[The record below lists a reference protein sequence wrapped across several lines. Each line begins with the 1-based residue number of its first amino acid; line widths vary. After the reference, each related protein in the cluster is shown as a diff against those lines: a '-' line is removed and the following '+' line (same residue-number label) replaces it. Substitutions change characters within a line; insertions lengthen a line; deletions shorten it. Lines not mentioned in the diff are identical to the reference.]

1 MIIPRS
7 HIAAVELSGA
17 IGSRI
22 RASEYAWIF
31 DSIGRNKRVKSV
43 LLIIDSPGGSAT
55 DSGYLQSSIAKL
67 AETKPVVAF
76 VQGMAASGAYM
87 AASPATKIIAVP
99 SALVGSIGVISV
111 MPILR
116 GLLDRLGINV
126 EVVKSGRL
134 KDMGLFH
141 REPTEEERKKEQELS
156 DEIYND
162 FVDTVAKFRKLE
174 NDHVRNLATGEI
186 FTAKKAMQLGL
197 VDELG
202 DHTRDGASLAIGKCP
217 KTCRLLEAKKGILAT
232 ATPNRVR
239 LYISQRSLP
248 RIRGT
253 STARNDSPSE
263 NLMLATGFEPLCV
276 RARKTGRRRF

>member
-174 NDHVRNLATGEI
+174 NDHVRSLATGEI

-202 DHTRDGASLAIGKCP
+202 DHTRAMELASQLGNVP
-217 KTCRLLEAKKGILAT
+217 RRVVYWRPRRGFLQRLLPIGFASTLVNEAYFGLEE
-232 ATPNRVR
+232 RVLR
-239 LYISQRSLP
+239 EMSLQ
-248 RIRGT
+248 
-253 STARNDSPSE
+253 
-263 NLMLATGFEPLCV
+263 V
-276 RARKTGRRRF
+276 RT